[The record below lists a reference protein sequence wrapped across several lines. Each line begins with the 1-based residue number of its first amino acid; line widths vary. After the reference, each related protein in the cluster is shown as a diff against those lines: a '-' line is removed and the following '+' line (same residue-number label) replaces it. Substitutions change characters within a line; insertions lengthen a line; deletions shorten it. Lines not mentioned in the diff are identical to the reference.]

1 MKMTR
6 SNAFVVALLF
16 SLAACGGQSRSSGS
30 GTNNGTNVGTNNGT
44 NTGGDPGTVTDGGTD
59 GGTGGTGGGTGGTDG
74 GTGVTDGGS
83 TPSVVSVALTSAN
96 ASIVAGMS
104 QQYAAVA
111 TYSDSSEQDVT
122 ASATWSVDP
131 AGLGSIDASG
141 NFLGLAAGA
150 GTISATFGG
159 VTGSTSIAVT
169 ENVLLS
175 LSLTPSAGSGP
186 LGVDVP
192 FTAMGI
198 FSYGSRDLTA
208 AVTWSTSDP
217 TVATISPTGLLH
229 PVSPGSVEIQAAS
242 GPITAS
248 TTFTVTD
255 GGTGGGS
262 PYVIGLALTPADASF
277 VAGMSQQYAAV
288 ATYSDSS
295 VRDVTATATWS
306 VAPAGLGTFDALGNF
321 VAVAA
326 GAGTISATFGGVTGS
341 TSIAVTENVLQSL
354 SLTPSDDSGPLGVDV
369 PFTAMGIFTNG
380 AQDLTSVVTW
390 TSSDPS
396 IATISS
402 AGVLH
407 PVAPGGPITITATT
421 SGAMAASTT
430 FTVTAAKLTDIAVVP
445 ATSTIAQFTTAS
457 LQAIGYYSDNTQVDL
472 SDVATWS
479 SDSTA
484 VVLSNGIA
492 YDTGD
497 AIEVA
502 YGASPG
508 SATVTAS
515 FGGISDNATV
525 TVTSATLL
533 SIAVDPA
540 TIALPAGLSRQ
551 VTVTGTFSDGTTQ
564 DLTALATWS
573 SSAPAIASVSNAMGS
588 AGLVSLL
595 APGHATVTANVVVG
609 AVTLTADVSVAVPNA
624 FVKSIAVTGSPTL
637 PAGYKTQFTAIA
649 TYSDGSSLDVTKRAT
664 WTSSNTEVAT
674 ISTAS
679 PTQGFATGIT
689 SGTTIISAKLG
700 GVSGSTSLTVS
711 NARLVSLVVTPGDFT
726 VGVDEHQQ
734 LTAIGTFS
742 DGSALD
748 LTTQCMWRSYDKHT
762 AWVSRAG
769 VVTGTS
775 AGTTAILARKRNIK
789 AATVDATVQ

>member
-6 SNAFVVALLF
+6 SNAFVVALLL
-16 SLAACGGQSRSSGS
+16 SLAACGGQSRSSGT
-30 GTNNGTNVGTNNGT
+30 GTGGGGGGGGADTTGTTNTGTDNATNNGT
-44 NTGGDPGTVTDGGTD
+44 VTD
-59 GGTGGTGGGTGGTDG
+59 GGTGGTDG

-83 TPSVVSVALTSAN
+83 TPSVVSVALTGAN

-111 TYSDSSEQDVT
+111 TYSDSSQLDVT
-122 ASATWSVDP
+122 ASATWTVDP
-131 AGLGSIDASG
+131 AGIGSIDASG
-141 NFLGLAAGA
+141 NFLGLAAGT
-150 GTISATFGG
+150 GTITATFGG

-169 ENVLLS
+169 ENFLVS
-175 LSLTPSAGSGP
+175 LSLTPSDGSGP

-192 FTAMGI
+192 FTATGI
-198 FSYGSRDLTA
+198 FSYGSHDLTA
-208 AVTWSTSDP
+208 AVTWSSLDP
-217 TVATISPTGLLH
+217 TVATISATGLLH
-229 PVSPGSVEIQAAS
+229 PVSPGIARIQADS
-242 GPITAS
+242 GAITGS

-255 GGTGGGS
+255 GGTGGS
-262 PYVIGLALTPADASF
+262 PYVVGLALTPADASL
-277 VAGMSQQYAAV
+277 VAGMNQQYAAV
-288 ATYSDSS
+288 ATYSDSTQL
-295 VRDVTATATWS
+295 DVTTTATWS

-321 VAVAA
+321 VAVAV
-326 GAGTISATFGGVTGS
+326 GAGTVSATFDGVTGS
-341 TSIAVTENVLQSL
+341 TSIAVIENVLQSL

-380 AQDLTSVVTW
+380 AQDLTSAVTW

-407 PVAPGGPITITATT
+407 PIAPGGPITITAT
-421 SGAMAASTT
+421 SGAITASTT
-430 FTVTAAKLTDIAVVP
+430 FTVTAAKLIGIDLVP
-445 ATSTIAQFTTAS
+445 ATSTIAQFTTAT
-457 LQAIGYYSDNTQVDL
+457 LQAIGYYTDNTQLDL
-472 SDVATWS
+472 SDVATWTT
-479 SDSTA
+479 DSGI
-484 VVLSNGIA
+484 VQISNGIA
-492 YDTGD
+492 LDGEP
-497 AIEVA
+497 IVFA
-502 YGASPG
+502 YGTSPG
-508 SATVTAS
+508 SATVTAN
-515 FGGISDNATV
+515 FGDISDSATV
-525 TVTSATLL
+525 TVTSATLQ

-540 TIALPAGLSRQ
+540 TIALPAGQSRQ

-564 DLTALATWS
+564 DLTALAAWS

-609 AVTLTADVSVAVPNA
+609 AVTLAADVSVAVSNA

-637 PAGYKTQFTAIA
+637 PAGYKTKFIAVA
-649 TYSDGSSLDVTKRAT
+649 TYSDGSSLDVTKQAT
-664 WTSSNTEVAT
+664 WTSSNTAVAT

-689 SGTTIISAKLG
+689 SGTTIISAKVG
-700 GVSGSTSLTVS
+700 GVQGSTSLTVS

-726 VGVDEHQQ
+726 VGVDGHQQ

-742 DGSALD
+742 DGSTLN
-748 LTTQCMWRSYDKHT
+748 LTTQCLWRSYDKHT

-775 AGTTAILARKRNIK
+775 AGTTAILARKRNVK
-789 AATVDATVQ
+789 AATVTATVQ

>member
-1 MKMTR
+1 MHGGSMKMTR
-6 SNAFVVALLF
+6 SNAFVVALLL
-16 SLAACGGQSRSSGS
+16 SLAACGGQSRSSGTGTGTGGGGGGGDTS
-30 GTNNGTNVGTNNGT
+30 GTTNTGTDNGTNNGT
-44 NTGGDPGTVTDGGTD
+44 VTD
-59 GGTGGTGGGTGGTDG
+59 GGTGGTDG
-74 GTGVTDGGS
+74 GTGGNDGGS
-83 TPSVVSVALTSAN
+83 TPSVVSVALTAAN

-104 QQYAAVA
+104 QQYTAVA
-111 TYSDSSEQDVT
+111 TYSDSSQLDVT
-122 ASATWSVDP
+122 ASATWSANPV
-131 AGLGSIDASG
+131 GIGSIDASG
-141 NFLGLAAGA
+141 KFLGLAAGT
-150 GTISATFGG
+150 GTITATFSG

-169 ENVLLS
+169 ENFLVS
-175 LSLTPSAGSGP
+175 LSLTPSDGSGP
-186 LGVDVP
+186 LGVDIP

-208 AVTWSTSDP
+208 AVTWSSLDP
-217 TVATISPTGLLH
+217 TVATISATGLLH
-229 PVSPGSVEIQAAS
+229 PVSPGIARIQADS
-242 GPITAS
+242 GAITGS

-255 GGTGGGS
+255 GGTGGS
-262 PYVIGLALTPADASF
+262 PYVVGLVLTPADASL

-288 ATYSDSS
+288 ATYSDTS

-306 VAPAGLGTFDALGNF
+306 VAPSGLGTIDTLGNF

-326 GAGTISATFGGVTGS
+326 GAGTVSATFGGVTES
-341 TSIAVTENVLQSL
+341 TSITVAENLLLAL
-354 SLTPSDDSGPLGVDV
+354 SLTPSADSGPLGVDV
-369 PFTAMGIFTNG
+369 PFTAMGIYSYG
-380 AQDLTSVVTW
+380 SQDLTAAVTW
-390 TSSDPS
+390 TSSDPTV
-396 IATISS
+396 ATISS

-407 PVAPGGPITITATT
+407 PVSPGTVQIQAASGAITAST
-421 SGAMAASTT
+421 S
-430 FTVTAAKLTDIAVVP
+430 FTVTAAKLYDIAVVP
-445 ATSTIAQFTTAS
+445 ATSTIAQFTTAT
-457 LQAIGYYSDNTQVDL
+457 LQAIGYYTDNTQLDL

-479 SDSTA
+479 TDSA
-484 VVLSNGIA
+484 IVQLSSGIA
-492 YDTGD
+492 YDTGE

-502 YGASPG
+502 YGTSPG
-508 SATVTAS
+508 SATVTAT
-515 FGGISDNATV
+515 FGGISDTATV
-525 TVTSATLL
+525 TVTSATLQ

-540 TIALPAGLSRQ
+540 TIVLPAGLSRQ

-595 APGHATVTANVVVG
+595 APGSATITANVVVG
-609 AVTLTADVSVAVPNA
+609 GVTLAADVSVAVSNA

-637 PAGYKTQFTAIA
+637 PAGYKTQFIAVA
-649 TYSDGSSLDVTKRAT
+649 TYSDGSSLDVTKQAT
-664 WTSSNTEVAT
+664 WTSSNTAVAT

-689 SGTTIISAKLG
+689 SGTTTISATLEG
-700 GVSGSTSLTVS
+700 IQGSSSLTVS

-726 VGVDEHQQ
+726 VGVDERQQ

-742 DGSALD
+742 DGSTLD
-748 LTTQCMWRSYDKHT
+748 LTTQCSWRSYDKHT

-789 AATVDATVQ
+789 AATVTGTVQ